1 MQKANLQ
8 QEQLKCENTS
18 WSLTQVT
25 LMDDNLLAKRWND
38 QAQSQDLGMPYLLC
52 EVWIC
57 GVNSG

>member
-8 QEQLKCENTS
+8 QERLKCENTS

-25 LMDDNLLAKRWND
+25 LMDDNLPAKKWND
-38 QAQSQDLGMPYLLC
+38 QGQSQDLGMPYLLC